1 MYIVEGLALGQIT
14 VVIPDELDNKL
25 RTECRFKGDMSRI
38 VTKALH
44 EYYKNKEVTI

>member
-25 RTECRFKGDMSRI
+25 RTDCKFKGDMSRI

-44 EYYKNKEVTI
+44 KWYEPVEVKQ